1 MAIAVDFKGANCL
14 LRAPPDND
22 GIGELPVFRNGV
34 TSVSCWHLSPSEI
47 DEITRTGHVYV
58 AVLSGK
64 QSQPPV
70 FAGSETAVRGM
81 TADYGVWK
89 R

>member
-1 MAIAVDFKGANCL
+1 MAVAVDFKGANCL

-22 GIGELPVFRNGV
+22 SVGELPIFRNGV
-34 TSVSCWHLSPSEI
+34 TSVSCWELTPE
-47 DEITRTGHVYV
+47 ELAEVVRTGRVYV

-70 FAGSETAVRGM
+70 FAGSETAVRDM
-81 TADYGVWK
+81 TSDYGVWK